1 MIDDRS
7 CWCGQCWTHQ
17 SLESINC
24 PGGGEGEPAGVG
36 GIQGASAAQEG
47 FLPLLD
53 VFLDASFTVGPRQM
67 AMPFLPVGSGGQ
79 GDRWPSR

>member
-1 MIDDRS
+1 MINDGAGVGNAGPTRA
-7 CWCGQCWTHQ
+7 WRAPIV
-17 SLESINC
+17 L
-24 PGGGEGEPAGVG
+24 EGEKESQLGWG